1 MSAKK
6 SASVTSTK
14 KRRRSSSRKRTSNNH
29 RRHHHKKNTHTLT
42 SLASL
47 ADHSASAKNSSAAL
61 PASTVTSHRGDGDV
75 IDDGFIDEEEV
86 VKTAEAIEKL
96 TEDCDDDEDELSAI
110 DEAEEDD
117 DVTTT

>member
-1 MSAKK
+1 M
-6 SASVTSTK
+6 
-14 KRRRSSSRKRTSNNH
+14 
-29 RRHHHKKNTHTLT
+29 
-42 SLASL
+42 
-47 ADHSASAKNSSAAL
+47 
-61 PASTVTSHRGDGDV
+61 TSHRGDGDV

-96 TEDCDDDEDELSAI
+96 AEDCDDEEDELSAI